1 MKKLLMTMVAG
12 FAITVSGNAFAQSL
26 APVSGGSAT
35 TVNINGT
42 VAPQCKITGS
52 STASVTGTAAAG
64 LADSSGFLSGAS
76 ALNDI
81 LAGLTATNTT
91 AWCSG
96 VSTVVVSRTPLVRQ
110 GSTTGAIDASGF
122 VNAIGYDV
130 QIVLAGATRTSPF
143 AGYDDK
149 EGTSDGA
156 GNGPTF
162 NPFGPIG
169 TGVTVTFIKDTWA
182 NPTGV
187 FDTIA
192 EPLNL
197 TVSPSYDGPSQAL
210 LANVVPNTTR
220 LAAGTY
226 TGTVTLTLT
235 PST

>member
-1 MKKLLMTMVAG
+1 
-12 FAITVSGNAFAQSL
+12 
-26 APVSGGSAT
+26 
-35 TVNINGT
+35 
-42 VAPQCKITGS
+42 
-52 STASVTGTAAAG
+52 
-64 LADSSGFLSGAS
+64 LSGAS

-81 LAGLTATNTT
+81 LSGLSATNTT

-96 VSTVVVSRTPLVRQ
+96 VSKVVLSRTPLVRQ
-110 GSTTGAIDASGF
+110 GTNGAVDTSGF

-130 QIVLAGATRTSPF
+130 QIVLTGATRTSPF

-149 EGTSDGA
+149 EGSSDGA
-156 GNGPTF
+156 GSGPTF

-169 TGVTVTFIKDTWA
+169 TGVVVNFIADTWA

-187 FDTIA
+187 FDTVA

-197 TVSPSYDGPSQAL
+197 SVSPGFDGPTGGL
-210 LANVVPNTTR
+210 LGQVVPNTTR